1 MQQSDPIQGNTG
13 LAGRNVG
20 NFLTDWQ
27 NLRNWWHEPVGAAGL
42 VNVPEQGSPVRLI
55 RQLALEITGG
65 ADAGWCR
72 GVDFEGP
79 AETENRPV
87 PGEPADPWGNR
98 RWRRPAMPVA
108 STSSQIGRTLSACGP
123 F

>member
-42 VNVPEQGSPVRLI
+42 VNVPEQGSPARLI
-55 RQLALEITGG
+55 LQLALEVTGVQMLAEMDSDQIAAAIPPHL
-65 ADAGWCR
+65 ADE
-72 GVDFEGP
+72 V
-79 AETENRPV
+79 AEKLAAR
-87 PGEPADPWGNR
+87 
-98 RWRRPAMPVA
+98 
-108 STSSQIGRTLSACGP
+108 
-123 F
+123 